1 MRLSLAALLITGAS
15 AFAPAVRIRQSTM
28 SLKNMAENVGIPCE
42 EECAL
47 DSFPN
52 LPPSIHPGVLSGQA
66 MMDLLDHAKANGE

>member
-1 MRLSLAALLITGAS
+1 MRLSLVAFLITGAS
-15 AFAPAVRIRQSTM
+15 AFAPAVRTRQSAM
-28 SLKNMAENVGIPCE
+28 PLKNMAEDVGIPCE

-47 DSFPN
+47 DCFPN